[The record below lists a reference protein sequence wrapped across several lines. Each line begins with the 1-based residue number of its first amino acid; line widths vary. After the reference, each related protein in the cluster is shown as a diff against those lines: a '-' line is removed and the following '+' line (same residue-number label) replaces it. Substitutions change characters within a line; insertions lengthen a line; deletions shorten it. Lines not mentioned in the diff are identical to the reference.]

1 MRGLNIVVLSGK
13 VGTVQF
19 GVTHS
24 KEEEVCS
31 FTIAMEKTR
40 DMVTWARINVYGGNV
55 ISCRKYLNQGI
66 RVEVQGELMNRYS
79 PAKDDKVLEIRCLD
93 VKFLDWIEKDNS
105 QDRHASGD
113 R

>member
-1 MRGLNIVVLSGK
+1 MRGLNVVVLSGK
-13 VGTVQF
+13 VGSVQF

-31 FTIAMEKTR
+31 FTLAMEKAR

-55 ISCRKYLNQGI
+55 IACRKYLSHGI
-66 RVEVQGELMNRYS
+66 RVEVLGELMNRYS

-93 VKFLDWIEKDNS
+93 VKFLDSTDRDHS
-105 QDRHASGD
+105 QDRNASGD